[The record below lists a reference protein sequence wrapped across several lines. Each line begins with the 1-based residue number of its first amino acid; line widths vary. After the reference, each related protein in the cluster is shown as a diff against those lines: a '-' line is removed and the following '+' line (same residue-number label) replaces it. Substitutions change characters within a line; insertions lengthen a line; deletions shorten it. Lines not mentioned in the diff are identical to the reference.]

1 MLKVIPNEKQEKQD
15 GLSDHFRDIWIFG
28 KLLYQPF

>member
-1 MLKVIPNEKQEKQD
+1 MLKVIHNKKQEKQD
-15 GLSDHFRDIWIFG
+15 GLRDHFHIWIFG

>member
-1 MLKVIPNEKQEKQD
+1 MLKVIHIEKQD
-15 GLSDHFRDIWIFG
+15 GLRDHFCDIWIFG